1 MHNSKKRMNPKPSN
15 LVQEMTLGHPTTD
28 FVLGQQVKG
37 QGHTGSQSTKPIEGD
52 RVAGVSLQFC
62 RVITV

>member
-1 MHNSKKRMNPKPSN
+1 
-15 LVQEMTLGHPTTD
+15 MTLGHPTTD